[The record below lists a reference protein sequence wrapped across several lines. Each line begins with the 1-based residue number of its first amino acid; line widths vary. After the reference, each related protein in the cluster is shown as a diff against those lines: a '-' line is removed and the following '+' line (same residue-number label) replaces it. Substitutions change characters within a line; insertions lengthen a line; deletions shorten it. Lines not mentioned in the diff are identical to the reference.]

1 MAVLLDSISFQELIP
16 LGQEV
21 RKAGLQFYDTENTSW
36 FCAKENG
43 RVVGFLACEV
53 FKNSALIRTGYMKE
67 EFRGKGIFRD
77 LFLYVLEF
85 AENLEVKMIKGYCK
99 PQSVKLFLESGFEIF
114 SQFRDITYVRKKRV
128 PKLIDSKAFCNIIDG
143 QVTFG
148 AEEFVIHSIV
158 DRTKYIKT
166 EHSLVFLYDR
176 REQIDWD
183 RVEKFAPCSVIYE
196 KGKQLERIIPQ
207 CTYIEV
213 ADMQK
218 SYWQFVDYYRGQFDI
233 PVFAIT
239 GTCGKTT
246 TKEMIKHIL
255 NDKYNVQ
262 ATRGSN
268 NSFYINLRYLTEIT
282 KATDVAVF
290 ETPVGGPG
298 LLEFHCRYFKPTIGM
313 ITNIGIDHLK
323 QCGSIDNYIK
333 AKGEMIKG
341 LNYQGTLLLNA
352 DDEKTATISLEE
364 FKGRVVY
371 FGIHQ
376 SAEFKAEDIE
386 YTEGGMKF
394 SLTVDGKK
402 SMIYVPGY
410 GEHQVYNAIS
420 AIAAV
425 QQIGMSIEDAAVR
438 LATFKNIR
446 AHLEVSTGLNSATII
461 DDTWSSN
468 PTSMEAALTVLP
480 NITHDKKKIV
490 LIGTVALLG
499 EDSSYYHREM
509 GKRTAAM
516 GADLLIAYGGM
527 ANEIA
532 KGAVENQMKG
542 PVYPCSS
549 VDEIEKILIPIL
561 QEDTALLIKASM
573 YDKSLAVLINK
584 LKGQ

>member
-1 MAVLLDSISFQELIP
+1 MAVLLDRISFQELVP
-16 LGQEV
+16 LAQEV

-43 RVVGFLACEV
+43 RVVGLLACEV
-53 FKNSALIRTGYMKE
+53 IKNSALIRTGYIKGE
-67 EFRGKGIFRD
+67 QRGKGIFRD

-85 AENLEVKMIKGYCK
+85 AESLEVKMIKGYCK
-99 PQSVKLFLESGFEIF
+99 PQSVKLFLESGFVIF
-114 SQFRDITYVRKKRV
+114 SQFRDITCVRKRRV
-128 PKLIDSKAFCNIIDG
+128 PKLIDCKVLCNIITG
-143 QVTFG
+143 QVTKG
-148 AEEFVIHSIV
+148 DEEFLIHSIV
-158 DRTKYIKT
+158 DRTMYIKT
-166 EHSLVFLYDR
+166 MHSLVFLYDR

-183 RVEKFAPCSVIYE
+183 RVEKFAPCSIVYE
-196 KGKQLERIIPQ
+196 KGKQLERIIPH

-218 SYWQFVDYYRGQFDI
+218 SYWQFVNSYRDQFDI

-255 NDKYNVQ
+255 NDKYKVQ

-290 ETPVGGPG
+290 ETPVGWPG

-323 QCGSIDNYIK
+323 QCGSIENYIK
-333 AKGEMIKG
+333 AKGEIIKG

-376 SAEFKAEDIE
+376 SADYKAEDIE
-386 YTEGGMKF
+386 YADGGMKF
-394 SLTVDGKK
+394 SLIVNEKK
-402 SMIYVPGY
+402 SIIYVPGY

-438 LATFKNIR
+438 LAAFKNIK
-446 AHLEVSTGLNSATII
+446 AHLEVSTGFNKATII

-468 PTSMEAALTVLP
+468 PTSMEAALTALP
-480 NITHDKKKIV
+480 NISKNKKKIV

-509 GKRTAAM
+509 GKRTATM
-516 GADLLIAYGGM
+516 GADVLITYGEM

-532 KGAVENQMKG
+532 KGAVENQMIG
-542 PVYPCSS
+542 PVYSCKT
-549 VDEIEKILIPIL
+549 VAEIERILLPIL